1 MEYLIA
7 WLVFG
12 LITAAVA
19 SKKGRNGCGW
29 FILGVMLG
37 PLAFLMALVAVEDK
51 VKLEQ
56 DALDSKI
63 AKKCPYCAE
72 LIRMEAIKCKHCGSD
87 VTSAANP
94 SSADEMTQQLTSSGQ

>member
-1 MEYLIA
+1 MEYVIV

-29 FILGVMLG
+29 FILGVILG

-51 VKLEQ
+51 AKLERE
-56 DALDSKI
+56 ALYYKT
-63 AKKCPYCAE
+63 AKKCPFCAE

-87 VTSAANP
+87 VTSAAYP
-94 SSADEMTQQLTSSGQ
+94 SLEEVNAPKNRSIPQ